1 MGPRGSFRRAAWVG
15 LIVALPIGALTAC
28 DSLLEVDL
36 PAELTEDVLVD
47 PAGVDAQINAVI
59 GLFECGYSSWT
70 LMAAG
75 MEDIWDSLNGIS
87 QVVTRYSPRPS
98 TGGCDRGI
106 GNDHSYYDQFTTSR
120 AQAIGT
126 YDRLTNLFDDNDV
139 DDREQKQALMA
150 LYVAAVLDIYGEHF
164 CEMAL
169 DAGPLMTVDETLA
182 LGETWIATALGH
194 INNQPGGDF
203 VVANGVATSAKTM
216 AYGLRARMRWARNDV
231 AGALADALLVPM
243 GFTAWIIRETPLQR
257 RNRQNQFAASP
268 LNVIYKDVN
277 TYWQGTAPNP
287 VTGQAWP
294 SPIPFT
300 GYTNLG
306 ILPDGRAV
314 WDTGL
319 PIRTAGVSR
328 MTPAED
334 AAVPDTRVGTID
346 VVTSQD
352 GIRQNPT
359 KYPNADDNQPLV
371 GWQEMWLLRAELE
384 GGQAAIDRVNE
395 LRDFHS
401 LPRVTY
407 ADPSDAAEIRRMIIE
422 ERRRQLFLEGRF
434 YATKIR
440 NTDLLWFPR
449 NEGNTPLLGF
459 PHQGGIRKLMPDDEY
474 DLNPNFTDAAE
485 ATGCD
490 PNERP
495 VNFT

>member
-1 MGPRGSFRRAAWVG
+1 M
-15 LIVALPIGALTAC
+15 
-28 DSLLEVDL
+28 
-36 PAELTEDVLVD
+36 PAELTDEVLID
-47 PAGVDAQINAVI
+47 PAGVDAQIDGAI

-70 LMAAG
+70 VVASGMA
-75 MEDIWDSLNGIS
+75 DVWDPLNGVI
-87 QVVTRYSPRPS
+87 QVIAYYSPRAR
-98 TGGCDRGI
+98 TGGCDRNVN
-106 GNDHSYYDQFTTSR
+106 NDFSYYDQFTTSY
-120 AQAIGT
+120 AQAVGT
-126 YDRLTNLFDDNDV
+126 YDRLTNLWDDNDV

-150 LYVAAVLDIYGEHF
+150 LYAAAVLDIYGEHW
-164 CEMAL
+164 CEMAV
-169 DAGPLMTVDETLA
+169 DAGPLMTPDETLA

-203 VVANGVATSAKTM
+203 AVANGVATSAKTM
-216 AYGLRARMRWARNDV
+216 AYGLRARMRWAKNDA

-243 GFTAWIIRETPLQR
+243 GFTAWIIRETALQR
-257 RNRQNQFAASP
+257 RNRQNFMSDSP
-268 LNVIYKDVN
+268 LVFLYDDVN
-277 TYWQGTAPNP
+277 TYWTGAPNP

-300 GYTNLG
+300 GYTDLG

-334 AAVPDTRVGTID
+334 AAVPDTRVGTVG
-346 VVTSQD
+346 VVTGQS
-352 GIRQNPT
+352 GVRQNPT

-401 LPRVTY
+401 LPNVTY
-407 ADPSDAAEIRRMIIE
+407 ADPADAAEIRLMIIE
-422 ERRRQLFLEGRF
+422 ERRRQLFLKGRF

-449 NEGNTPLLGF
+449 NQGQTPLLGF
-459 PHQGGIRKLMPDDEY
+459 PHQGGIRLLMPTNEY
-474 DLNPNFTDAAE
+474 DLNPNFADTDE

-490 PNERP
+490 QFERP
-495 VNFT
+495 VAF

>member
-1 MGPRGSFRRAAWVG
+1 MGPRGSFRRAVRVG
-15 LIVALPIGALTAC
+15 LIVALPLSALTAC

-36 PAELTEDVLVD
+36 PAQLTEDVLVD

-59 GLFECGYSSWT
+59 GIFECGYSAWT
-70 LMAAG
+70 LIASGMA
-75 MEDIWDSLNGIS
+75 DVWDPLNGVIQ
-87 QVVTRYSPRPS
+87 QVSRYNPRPN
-98 TGGCDRGI
+98 TGDCDDG
-106 GNDHSYYDQFTTSR
+106 GNNDWSYYDQFTTSR
-120 AQAIGT
+120 AQAVGT
-126 YDRLTNLFDDNDV
+126 YDRLTNLWGDNDV

-150 LYVAAVLDIYGEHF
+150 LYSAAVLDIFGEHW

-169 DAGPLMTVDETLA
+169 DAGPLMTEDETLA
-182 LGETWIATALGH
+182 EGEMWIATALGH

-203 VVANGVATSAKTM
+203 VIANGVATSAKAM
-216 AYGLRARMRWARNDV
+216 AYGLRARMRWARNDG

-243 GFTAWIIRETPLQR
+243 GFTAWITRESALTR
-257 RNRQNQFAASP
+257 RNRQNHLIDSP
-268 LNVIYKDVN
+268 LIFLYKDVN

-287 VTGQAWP
+287 VTGQVWP
-294 SPIPFT
+294 RPIPFT
-300 GYTNLG
+300 GYTDLG

-319 PIRTAGVSR
+319 PVRTAGVSR

-334 AAVPDTRVGTID
+334 AAVSDTRVGTID
-346 VVTSQD
+346 VLTSQD
-352 GIRQNPT
+352 GLRKTPT
-359 KYPNADDNQPLV
+359 KYPNADDDQPLV

-407 ADPSDAAEIRRMIIE
+407 ADPADAAEIRLMIIE

-449 NEGNTPLLGF
+449 TEGQTPLLGF
-459 PHQGGIRKLMPDDEY
+459 IHQGGIRKLMPSDEY
-474 DLNPNFTDAAE
+474 DLNPNFTEADE

-495 VNFT
+495 TDF

>member
-1 MGPRGSFRRAAWVG
+1 MGPRGSFRRAVRVG

-36 PAELTEDVLVD
+36 PAQLTEDVLVD
-47 PAGVDAQINAVI
+47 PAGVDAQISAVM
-59 GLFECGYSSWT
+59 GLFECGYSAWT
-70 LMAAG
+70 VVASGMADVWEPLVG
-75 MEDIWDSLNGIS
+75 
-87 QVVTRYSPRPS
+87 QVQSIARYSPRPS
-98 TGGCDRGI
+98 TGGCDSQVS
-106 GNDHSYYDQFTTSR
+106 DLSYYDQFTTSR
-120 AQAIGT
+120 AQGAGT
-126 YDRLTNLFDDNDV
+126 YDRLTNLWDDNDV
-139 DDREQKQALMA
+139 DDREQKLAIMA
-150 LYVAAVLDIYGEHF
+150 LYSAAVLDIFGEHF
-164 CEMAL
+164 CEMAV
-169 DAGPLMTVDETLA
+169 DGGPLMTPDETLA
-182 LGETWIATALGH
+182 LGETWIGTALGH

-203 VVANGVATSAKTM
+203 VIPNGVATSAKTM
-216 AYGLRARMRWARNDV
+216 AYGLRARMRWARNDD

-243 GFTAWIIRETPLQR
+243 GFTAWIIREAPLQR
-257 RNRQNQFAASP
+257 RNRQNALADSP
-268 LNVIYKDVN
+268 VITLYDDVN
-277 TYWQGTAPNP
+277 TYWQGTAVNP

-300 GYTNLG
+300 GYSSLG

-319 PIRTAGVSR
+319 PIRTAGDASR
-328 MTPAED
+328 ITPAED
-334 AAVPDTRVGTID
+334 AAVPDTRVGTITRD
-346 VVTSQD
+346 AAQA
-352 GIRQNPT
+352 GLRQEPT

-407 ADPSDAAEIRRMIIE
+407 ADPSDAAEIRIMIIE

-449 NEGNTPLLGF
+449 NEGNTPLLSF
-459 PHQGGIRKLMPDDEY
+459 VHEGGVRKLMPSSEY
-474 DLNPNFTDAAE
+474 DLNPNFTDADE
-485 ATGCD
+485 GSGCD
-490 PNERP
+490 PNQIP
-495 VNFT
+495 NDF